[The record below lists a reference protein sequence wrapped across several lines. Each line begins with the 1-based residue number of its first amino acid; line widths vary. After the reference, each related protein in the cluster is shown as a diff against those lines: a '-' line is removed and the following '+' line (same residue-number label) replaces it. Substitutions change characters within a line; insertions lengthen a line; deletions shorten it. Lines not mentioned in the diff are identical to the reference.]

1 MFAAIKW
8 NSRYNAREW
17 GMKVGVFAVQLRAL
31 NANRQKDESK
41 PRRPPWKHFDDTH
54 HLTPPRRNGSPT
66 MIGDQASG
74 SLSLMNLSSGAVTY
88 KQLDRDVRRDFQNE

>member
-1 MFAAIKW
+1 MSKMLADCEVAYIPVLLARANVAEASCFEGGIQMFAAIKW

-54 HLTPPRRNGSPT
+54 HWDSTAEDWIPNH
-66 MIGDQASG
+66 
-74 SLSLMNLSSGAVTY
+74 
-88 KQLDRDVRRDFQNE
+88 DR